1 MHNNKSLS
9 SFKKTFTG
17 FDIPMLTSQDRHRSK
32 SIKRIRMKSPFDM
45 GHKGTTEEQTHGKN
59 LLKKSK

>member
-1 MHNNKSLS
+1 
-9 SFKKTFTG
+9 
-17 FDIPMLTSQDRHRSK
+17 MLTSQDRHRSK

-45 GHKGTTEEQTHGKN
+45 GHKGITEEQTHGKN